1 MTVGPLVVQQVEVA
15 VLPTYGNMGSWFRME
30 TGQSKLHKVKGNIK
44 YKYELNLLGNHC
56 LLHHRFQ
63 NTWTNFNTWA
73 LYWLIGIAQE
83 EFEMT

>member
-44 YKYELNLLGNHC
+44 YKYELNLEIIACFIIVFRTHGQTLTHELC
-56 LLHHRFQ
+56 
-63 NTWTNFNTWA
+63 
-73 LYWLIGIAQE
+73 IG
-83 EFEMT
+83 